1 MSEKID
7 KVFDLLEKV
16 YIELQETKKEVKET
30 KNRVSN
36 IEDDV
41 KDIKN
46 SQVRMENKF
55 DEKIKALF
63 DANKANEERISNLIN
78 LPNRVEHLET
88 DVTLLKKIVSNK

>member
-1 MSEKID
+1 MPDKINQI
-7 KVFDLLEKV
+7 FNLLEKV
-16 YIELQETKKEVKET
+16 YIEVQET
-30 KNRVSN
+30 KNRV
-36 IEDDV
+36 
-41 KDIKN
+41 IKVEQ

-78 LPNRVEHLET
+78 LPDRVEHLET